1 MLKKV
6 AQIFGVDKAI
16 FFTTIARIL
25 QGAGGIASVVFISA
39 YLTEVEQ
46 GFYYTFASILA
57 MQVFFE
63 LGLGGILTQFTAHEN
78 AHLIEID
85 GTLTGND
92 KHLSRL
98 SSLLHFCTKWY
109 SRLTIGLLILLV
121 VVGFS
126 FFSFFYKSSESVN
139 WQRPWV
145 LLSVGTTATFLV
157 TPIAAILEGL
167 GKVKEVAKIRLISQ
181 CVAQPILWLSL
192 LFGAKL
198 YSSAITSLS
207 SAIIILALIYKNY
220 FSLLK
225 SIYKTEI
232 TDKISYIT
240 EIFPYQWKIA
250 LSWISGYFIF
260 QIFNPVVFAT
270 QGAVMA
276 GKMGMTITI
285 ITALQGLTMSWM
297 TTKTPTLSNLISLK
311 KYEELDKLFN
321 KTLKIQ
327 LSLAGLGLMVMFI
340 AVYILNYFEIKIG
353 GKLMA
358 DRILPYYPMIMM
370 MIPMFVNQYI
380 GSIAI
385 YLRCHKKEPFLYNSI
400 TCAVLNVLSA
410 LILGN
415 QFGVNGITTGYCLV
429 TLSLLPWGHYLY
441 ISNKKLWHNNHF

>member
-6 AQIFGVDKAI
+6 AQVFGVDKAI
-16 FFTTIARIL
+16 FFTTVARIL
-25 QGAGGIASVVFISA
+25 QGAGGIVSVIFISA
-39 YLTEVEQ
+39 YLTGIEQ

-63 LGLGGILTQFTAHEN
+63 LGLGGILIQFTAHEN
-78 AHLIEID
+78 AHLTEID
-85 GTLTGND
+85 GTLTGNK

-109 SRLTIGLLILLV
+109 SRLTIGLLILLII
-121 VVGFS
+121 VGFS
-126 FFSFFYKSSESVN
+126 FFSFFYKSSGSVN
-139 WQRPWV
+139 WQVPWV
-145 LLSVGTTATFLV
+145 LLSLGTTTTFLV

-181 CVAQPILWLSL
+181 CVAQPLLWLSL
-192 LFGAKL
+192 LSGAKL

-207 SAIIILALIYKNY
+207 SALIIFVLIYKNY
-220 FSLLK
+220 YPLLK

-232 TDKISYIT
+232 TDEISYKT

-285 ITALQGLTMSWM
+285 LAALQGLTMSWM
-297 TTKTPTLSNLISLK
+297 STKTPILSNLISLK
-311 KYEELDKLFN
+311 RYEELDSLFN

-327 LSLAGLGLMVMFI
+327 LSLAGLGLLAIFV
-340 AVYILNYFEIKIG
+340 AVYLLNYFEIMIG

-358 DRILPYYPMIMM
+358 DRILSYYPMIMM
-370 MIPMFVNQYI
+370 MIPMLVNQYI
-380 GSIAI
+380 GSVAI

-410 LILGN
+410 ITLGN
-415 QFGVNGITTGYCLV
+415 IFGVNGITTGYCV
-429 TLSLLPWGHYLY
+429 ITLLLLPWGNYLY
-441 ISNKKLWHNNHF
+441 TSNKKSWHNNPS